1 MVVVAWLSSWRE
13 RKDEGVTV
21 RITAVV
27 WVFVVRYSVKWSCA
41 VTRGGGDDGSG
52 GVKMKVVVAWST
64 RCGGDDG
71 DSWPKNGRKKKEA
84 SENFWR
90 EWGLVSQRSLVK
102 ETEDSGGSVVS
113 EKFTEE
119 VANLWVP
126 KDDQKKRRFSMKDMG
141 DVDVILGIRIEH
153 ESNGITISQS
163 YYIEKVLKKFNY
175 FDCTSVS
182 TPMDTSEKLMPNN
195 GQAVSQLKYS
205 NIGISAMVIENKV
218 KTLSIT
224 TFLLLAKKVF
234 RVTAFPE
241 YYSSSSNHPI
251 IVPSDSDIEDAF
263 SSTNVPDY
271 FPATPGNTSPDSSN
285 DLTRIAEDVLVDVVG
300 YVYPVDFVILD
311 IKEDEKR
318 PFILGTPYL
327 TTAKAVIKFDKG
339 TITMRSGKSK
349 MSFHRIPES
358 LCKIEKG
365 IKNNIDPITPTMT
378 VIFDE
383 KKLED
388 DLTSTSIEHWGQC
401 STYV

>member
-1 MVVVAWLSSWRE
+1 MGDARAAPQVSDQDTPKCFDML
-13 RKDEGVTV
+13 
-21 RITAVV
+21 
-27 WVFVVRYSVKWSCA
+27 C
-41 VTRGGGDDGSG
+41 GGKEMAHSG
-52 GVKMKVVVAWST
+52 GVTMEFRIWWWWRGCLV
-64 RCGGDDG
+64 GE
-71 DSWPKNGRKKKEA
+71 KEKTKG
-84 SENFWR
+84 S
-90 EWGLVSQRSLVK
+90 RSLVK

-205 NIGISAMVIENKV
+205 NLTQPDSTSDELVIAEMAKFGISAMVIENKV

-285 DLTRIAEDVLVDVVG
+285 DLTSNLLATLV
-300 YVYPVDFVILD
+300 FS
-311 IKEDEKR
+311 
-318 PFILGTPYL
+318 PYY
-327 TTAKAVIKFDKG
+327 
-339 TITMRSGKSK
+339 
-349 MSFHRIPES
+349 E
-358 LCKIEKG
+358 
-365 IKNNIDPITPTMT
+365 
-378 VIFDE
+378 
-383 KKLED
+383 
-388 DLTSTSIEHWGQC
+388 
-401 STYV
+401 